1 MAKKNH
7 HYIPQTYLKQWED
20 STKRVWLYN
29 FIERTVSHRNK
40 DSIFKED
47 YLYSLTFRELQLL
60 SPQQREIFAEPLR
73 PFHVF
78 LGSNELTQ
86 QEIVENLQH
95 YDEFIVRKKDG
106 TIIKEKHKTALLNE
120 MLNRKHPEIEDRY
133 SKSVESSW
141 NDVVNFFEKFRTMV
155 ITGNIILPE
164 ARQFAEYANKLLE
177 FMLSI
182 YTRNPYNMLRSIE
195 RVKKREHLEIDNIT
209 ARTVFEKIQ
218 LLYLNGERKLFDTSK
233 YDIHLFFTT
242 TEYPF
247 ITTDNPV
254 VIRGIE
260 MEGAGFKG
268 LFWFPISP
276 YILISL
282 SEKMKK
288 NHIDIKYYQIL
299 GEMTKE
305 LNSLLIDNAI
315 ECFILPDKIE
325 DIGFSFVQ
333 N

>member
-1 MAKKNH
+1 M
-7 HYIPQTYLKQWED
+7 KQWED

-164 ARQFAEYANKLLE
+164 ARQFAEYANKL
-177 FMLSI
+177 SI

-233 YDIHLFFTT
+233 YDIHLFFAT

-315 ECFILPDKIE
+315 ECFILPNKIE

>member
-60 SPQQREIFAEPLR
+60 SLQQREIFAEPLR

-155 ITGNIILPE
+155 ITGNII
-164 ARQFAEYANKLLE
+164 
-177 FMLSI
+177 
-182 YTRNPYNMLRSIE
+182 
-195 RVKKREHLEIDNIT
+195 
-209 ARTVFEKIQ
+209 
-218 LLYLNGERKLFDTSK
+218 
-233 YDIHLFFTT
+233 
-242 TEYPF
+242 
-247 ITTDNPV
+247 
-254 VIRGIE
+254 
-260 MEGAGFKG
+260 
-268 LFWFPISP
+268 
-276 YILISL
+276 
-282 SEKMKK
+282 
-288 NHIDIKYYQIL
+288 
-299 GEMTKE
+299 
-305 LNSLLIDNAI
+305 
-315 ECFILPDKIE
+315 
-325 DIGFSFVQ
+325 
-333 N
+333 